1 MLVWDFGDCFLMTH
15 LSKLGPNPQLDIWLY
30 LLCFCGFF
38 FFWKPAFKLTWDL
51 HGKVL
56 FLLLYQI
63 RPTNFLVDGMFYKS
77 VLFWRWVRKGSALVY
92 DGNSVSVVALEQT
105 PFLHNGIQGV

>member
-38 FFWKPAFKLTWDL
+38 FFLKTSFQVNLGFTWESAFS
-51 HGKVL
+51 
-56 FLLLYQI
+56 FPYQI

>member
-38 FFWKPAFKLTWDL
+38 FFFENQL
-51 HGKVL
+51 
-56 FLLLYQI
+56 
-63 RPTNFLVDGMFYKS
+63 S
-77 VLFWRWVRKGSALVY
+77 S
-92 DGNSVSVVALEQT
+92 
-105 PFLHNGIQGV
+105 